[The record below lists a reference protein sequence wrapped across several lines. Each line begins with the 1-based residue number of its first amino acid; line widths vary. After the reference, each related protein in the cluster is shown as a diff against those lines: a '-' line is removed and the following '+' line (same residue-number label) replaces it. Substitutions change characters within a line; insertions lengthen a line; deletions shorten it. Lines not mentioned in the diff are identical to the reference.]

1 MANRP
6 ARASFNYAGKGKAGR
21 FEDIMFD
28 GGGASIR
35 GSAETDANGD
45 LLTAN
50 FPVFGTSDGDKA
62 TLRVERTPENLY
74 KAVIRGDVY
83 DGRGFVKTSMSGSSS
98 DAKQR
103 RPGID
108 IDLDAK
114 VGAVT
119 GLKGEALH
127 NVDLHLMRRG
137 GTLRSLALNA
147 KIGSDGTLV
156 GEMRGR
162 PGERQTVYIESTDAG
177 ALFRFTDTYSRMVGG
192 QMWVAM
198 DPPNSGGAAQDGLI
212 NVTDF
217 TVRGEAALDRVVAG
231 APGGPNNG
239 VQFSRMRVGFTR
251 APGKMSIHEGLVSGP
266 MVGATID
273 GVMDYANNDLRMRGT
288 FVPLYGLNSAFGEI
302 PIVGF
307 LLGGKEGLIGSMTYE
322 VVGSPGAPV
331 LRVNPISMV
340 APGFVRKF
348 LEFPSNVPGDRF
360 PDPWPR

>member
-1 MANRP
+1 
-6 ARASFNYAGKGKAGR
+6 
-21 FEDIMFD
+21 
-28 GGGASIR
+28 
-35 GSAETDANGD
+35 
-45 LLTAN
+45 
-50 FPVFGTSDGDKA
+50 
-62 TLRVERTPENLY
+62 
-74 KAVIRGDVY
+74 
-83 DGRGFVKTSMSGSSS
+83 
-98 DAKQR
+98 
-103 RPGID
+103 
-108 IDLDAK
+108 
-114 VGAVT
+114 
-119 GLKGEALH
+119 
-127 NVDLHLMRRG
+127 
-137 GTLRSLALNA
+137 
-147 KIGSDGTLV
+147 
-156 GEMRGR
+156 
-162 PGERQTVYIESTDAG
+162 
-177 ALFRFTDTYSRMVGG
+177 
-192 QMWVAM
+192 M
-198 DPPNSGGAAQDGLI
+198 DPPNSDGAAQDGLI